1 MPRMVHLLHMVDMV
15 QRERESER
23 EREREELVTFLGQIP
38 GKMWKYTHTSVT
50 YDMVHDTHD
59 ADDTYSQ
66 DSWSHFGDKFLGRC
80 GNTQIHLLHM
90 IEMVQRVREGER
102 ETEREREREREREKK
117 RERERACGRRGRRG
131 KRGRRGRRGF
141 SAQMLLSLKR
151 GAHSR
156 RKCCSRVG
164 AVHIPGANAALA

>member
-1 MPRMVHLLHMVDMV
+1 MATTLAWSTHPQKLVTFLERACAPHGAFVAYGRHGTE
-15 QRERESER
+15 RERESER

-90 IEMVQRVREGER
+90 IEMVQRVRKGER
-102 ETEREREREREREKK
+102 ETERERERERAREKE
-117 RERERACGRRGRRG
+117 RERESVREARQARI
-131 KRGRRGRRGF
+131 
-141 SAQMLLSLKR
+141 L
-151 GAHSR
+151 
-156 RKCCSRVG
+156 
-164 AVHIPGANAALA
+164 GANAALA